1 MSKVTSK
8 LQVTVHKAIADRYRI
23 RPGDEIEWAPAGD
36 AIRVIPRKRSKPVN
50 DRTARL
56 KLFDESV
63 ARQRKR
69 DIAWGRVPTPRDR
82 GWTREELYVRGR
94 SR

>member
-8 LQVTVHKAIADRYRI
+8 LQVTVPKAIADRYRI

-56 KLFDESV
+56 KLFD
-63 ARQRKR
+63 AATRRIRRRK
-69 DIAWGRVPTPRDR
+69 WKGPGPKDR
-82 GWTREELYVRGR
+82 GWTRAELYERGR
-94 SR
+94 EH